1 MDSVVGL
8 SRQPSM
14 EDRDSTSYTDV
25 VIHETQKMGNIIP
38 LNVYSKATKDTEVG
52 GCTIPK
58 NTMVLGTLQSKTPHT
73 FNPAH
78 FLDQEGKFRKRDAFL
93 PFSLAKRVCPRE
105 QLATM

>member
-1 MDSVVGL
+1 
-8 SRQPSM
+8 M

-58 NTMVLGTLQSKTPHT
+58 VSHLRDHLLQHS
-73 FNPAH
+73 
-78 FLDQEGKFRKRDAFL
+78 RIY
-93 PFSLAKRVCPRE
+93 SS
-105 QLATM
+105 